1 MTVVRGGARWGTGA
15 AISILLMGC
24 ASALPSPVRRA
35 SWSPPGVAVTPVA
48 LPTPARLPQVTR
60 IALEG
65 QAIQGGVM
73 LGTAPAG
80 TTRLTLNG
88 ALVRVADDGR
98 FILAFDRD
106 AGTTA
111 SLVAERSD
119 GSRVTQTIAVAPRAW
134 RIERLNS
141 LPRISQP
148 SAEFQRRRPGEL
160 AQINAA
166 RGKDT
171 GANGWRQ
178 RFLWPVTGRVSGL
191 FGAQRIYRGEPGS
204 YHSGVDVARPTGTPL
219 MAPADGVVVLATQS
233 EFTLEGRLLMVDHGM
248 GLNSAFLHMDS
259 IDVKEGEAVRR
270 GQRLGT
276 VGSTGRATGPHM
288 HWGMKWGD
296 ARIDPLLL
304 AGPMPAAE

>member
-1 MTVVRGGARWGTGA
+1 MTHLTRWGAGVG
-15 AISILLMGC
+15 ISILLMGC

-35 SWSPPGVAVTPVA
+35 SWSPAGVAVTPVA
-48 LPTPARLPQVTR
+48 VPTPARLPQVTR
-60 IALEG
+60 IALDG
-65 QAIQGGVM
+65 QAIQGGTM
-73 LGTAPAG
+73 LGTVPAG
-80 TTRLTLNG
+80 TTRLSLNG
-88 ALVRVADDGR
+88 VPVRVASDGR

-119 GSRVTQTIAVAPRAW
+119 GSRVTQAIAVAPRAW

-148 SAEFQRRRPGEL
+148 SAEFQRRRAPEL

-166 RGKDT
+166 RAKDT
-171 GANGWRQ
+171 GASGWRQ

-219 MAPADGVVVLATQS
+219 MAPADGVVVLATPG
-233 EFTLEGRLLMVDHGM
+233 EFTLEGRLLMIDHGM

-259 IDVKEGEAVRR
+259 IDVREGDAVRR

>member
-1 MTVVRGGARWGTGA
+1 MTVARWGASA
-15 AISILLMGC
+15 AISVLLMGC
-24 ASALPSPVRRA
+24 ASALPSPVQRA
-35 SWSPPGVAVTPVA
+35 PWSPSGVAVTPVA
-48 LPTPARLPQVTR
+48 VPTPARLPQVTG

-65 QAIQGGVM
+65 QAIQGGTM
-73 LGTAPAG
+73 LGNVPAG
-80 TTRLTLNG
+80 TTRLMLNG
-88 ALVRVADDGR
+88 VPVRVASDGR

-106 AGTTA
+106 AGTTE

-119 GSRVTQTIAVAPRAW
+119 GSRVTQAIAVAPRAW

-166 RGKDT
+166 RAIDT

-178 RFLWPVTGRVSGL
+178 RFLWPVMGRVSGL

-219 MAPADGVVVLATQS
+219 MAPADGVVVLATPD
-233 EFTLEGRLLMVDHGM
+233 EFTLEGRLLMIDHGM
-248 GLNSAFLHMDS
+248 GLNSAFLHMAS
-259 IDVKEGEAVRR
+259 IDVKPGDAVRR

-288 HWGMKWGD
+288 HWGMKWGE

>member
-1 MTVVRGGARWGTGA
+1 MTVVRGGARWGAGA
-15 AISILLMGC
+15 AISVLLMGC

-48 LPTPARLPQVTR
+48 LPTPARLPQATR

-88 ALVRVADDGR
+88 APVRVADDGR

-119 GSRVTQTIAVAPRAW
+119 GSRVTQAIAVAPRAW

-148 SAEFQRRRPGEL
+148 SAEFQRRRAPEL

-166 RGKDT
+166 RAKDT

-178 RFLWPVTGRVSGL
+178 QFLWPVTGRVSGL

-219 MAPADGVVVLATQS
+219 MAPADGVVVLATQG
-233 EFTLEGRLLMVDHGM
+233 EFTLEGRLLMIDHGM

-288 HWGMKWGD
+288 HWGMKWGE

-304 AGPMPAAE
+304 AGPMPAAR

>member
-1 MTVVRGGARWGTGA
+1 MTVVRRGTRWVAGT
-15 AISILLMGC
+15 AISVLLMGC

-35 SWSPPGVAVTPVA
+35 SWSPAGVAVTPVA
-48 LPTPARLPQVTR
+48 LPTPARLPQATR

-88 ALVRVADDGR
+88 APVRVADDGR

-119 GSRVTQTIAVAPRAW
+119 GSRVTQAIAVAPRAW

-148 SAEFQRRRPGEL
+148 SAEFQRRRGPEL

-166 RGKDT
+166 RAKDT
-171 GANGWRQ
+171 GASGWRQ
-178 RFLWPVTGRVSGL
+178 QFLWPVTGRVSGL

-219 MAPADGVVVLATQS
+219 MAPADGVVILATQS

-276 VGSTGRATGPHM
+276 VGATGRATGPHM
-288 HWGMKWGD
+288 HWGMKWSD

>member
-1 MTVVRGGARWGTGA
+1 MTVVRGGARWGAGA
-15 AISILLMGC
+15 AISVLLMGC

-48 LPTPARLPQVTR
+48 LPTPARLPQATR

-65 QAIQGGVM
+65 RAIQGGVM

-88 ALVRVADDGR
+88 VPVRVASDGR

-119 GSRVTQTIAVAPRAW
+119 CSRVTQAIAVAPRAW

-148 SAEFQRRRPGEL
+148 SAEFQRRRGPEL

-166 RGKDT
+166 RAKDT

-219 MAPADGVVVLATQS
+219 MAPADGVVILATQS